1 MVLGFKSQLDF
12 QFCFHVDLFL
22 TLIAMSLRLNAVVQ
36 FIRHLASC
44 HCRVGSTETF
54 ISVYADYQSAVA
66 VEQTKKMYIRMR
78 WSRLG
83 MLRHLGHS
91 YLSNEIEIGE
101 DGTVHCLA
109 RKRALKVLCSLKDLW
124 TMQ

>member
-66 VEQTKKMYIRMR
+66 VEQTKKR
-78 WSRLG
+78 
-83 MLRHLGHS
+83 
-91 YLSNEIEIGE
+91 EIEAKKAYEKI
-101 DGTVHCLA
+101 
-109 RKRALKVLCSLKDLW
+109 RKDPSPKLYDKPPHLRNRN
-124 TMQ
+124 